1 MFRIVLGILIIG
13 VSLFLNTL
21 SLHSAG
27 VMTDSSFTIELGQ
40 MDPLAGSHNN
50 RSSISGMG
58 GVEVLKVLLGRIAD
72 ILLFTIPVIAAVSF
86 LIAGYFYI
94 FSAGDSE
101 KV

>member
-40 MDPLAGSHNN
+40 MDPLAGSHN
-50 RSSISGMG
+50 G
-58 GVEVLKVLLGRIAD
+58 
-72 ILLFTIPVIAAVSF
+72 
-86 LIAGYFYI
+86 
-94 FSAGDSE
+94 
-101 KV
+101 